1 MPNLRRTYSQGRMQL
16 DTENRLLP
24 DGEYREAYNAIIYN
38 NESNEEG
45 SVKKGYSNKQLT
57 NLDLGENPKYILGIS
72 HPSRNRVYWGVVSD
86 SGSYLIEYD
95 FTNEIATFVLKDT
108 RVIGSRVF
116 DLKEDFLCTGVEILS
131 HDDINKE
138 LFLMTDDNMQPLCF
152 NIERAKTWAENGF
165 EKEDIF
171 LIKKPPRY
179 APIITTTYTSDNSN
193 NLEDKFLSFSYRYK
207 YLDGEYSALSSFT
220 NYCFYPNKFDLDFQT
235 MENNGMVNVF
245 NALKI
250 DFNTGDKRV
259 TDVQIVFKESNSN
272 ALYLIENFNKSEK
285 GFVDNETKSFVF
297 SNNKIYAALPERE
310 LFRAFDN
317 VPLKAKA
324 LTLIGNRAIYGNYLE
339 FYDIKD
345 ANGKNIVI
353 DYDLSLINN
362 EIKSES
368 LPITIN
374 NDEKNIII
382 DFTGKELKEGVGISL
397 DLKLRETTYNDGD
410 FEENIYFI
418 LNKDYADANELAT
431 DDDFI
436 LFVENTITN
445 LFLQN
450 YDAEAPDHS
459 ELSSNTNF
467 NIVSSTANS
476 ITINAITLTYTI
488 DDTPT
493 NPSDNPVGTHT
504 EISYWAFETLTNVFF
519 EETPIKT
526 SLKTIRSYEVGIV
539 YLDDFNRATTVLT
552 KEYNT
557 IYIPIEYST
566 YQNKLQ
572 VSINHI
578 PPYWADRYK
587 LVIKENR
594 GEYQT
599 IYVNVF
605 YEDGLFRWVKL
616 EGANKDKIKEGDVLV
631 VKSDLGGPLDNLIKV
646 KVLEL
651 KEKTKDFIEGNAN
664 EDGADIIEEEGLYF
678 KIKPVGFDMSFNS
691 STSRTFEKF
700 QRYRYPWRTYTSPMF
715 GEGTPFESYKLAP
728 GSTVRIFIRF
738 VASGNIEYKAT
749 YDKRFRVQGSYNSMK
764 EWFEAEVENLG
775 SFGQDY
781 TWNGIRDIGS
791 NISEGF
797 GLADEW
803 NQFSGWGWSDD
814 GNSFFVVP
822 HRKGT
827 AKRDIRTTVKFE
839 VLFTEGVLIFETLP
853 KDFNSDIF
861 YETEET
867 FDIINGEHHGSL
879 QHQIIQN
886 QNNETLRPAIIE
898 LNFFNC
904 YTQGNGAESYRYKDV
919 LTEKYL
925 NIDLRPSTTTIEPY
939 KQVRRFADLTYG
951 EPYVESSGINGLNVF
966 NLSTGNF
973 KDDLDKQYGSVQKLF
988 SRENDIVILQEDKAG
1003 KVLFNKQAIYTADGN
1018 AALTATPNVL
1028 GQYIPYMGNRGIG
1041 KNPESFS
1048 VDDYGR
1054 IKYAS
1059 VKTGS
1064 IVRLSI
1070 DGIEDIV
1077 YGVRNFFRDLFI
1089 NRTKGKIISGYDSY
1103 LDLTTFTIEEN
1114 VTEIPI
1120 YNCGNEIVK
1129 DNISLP
1135 FTYTLQLNSLTGDI
1149 VLNYNIVGTATIQV
1163 VHNGITEVVSGV
1175 SGIGNVIIERD
1186 NLSITTASVTITPV
1200 SESISFSITNNCP
1213 IGVPL
1218 DIILVVLNDEN
1229 DLDKTIVNRFR
1240 SDLNG
1245 FIQNEDLFTD
1255 GPITRF
1261 ETLSGLEGVNLFPTE
1276 GSIITVQSIKGN
1288 SNTGSFLPIDECN
1301 RIGYLISNTE
1311 YTELTVN
1318 NLLSEAN
1325 FLTLTETIQ
1334 GLNQNTFTG
1343 NFIFSRTSEDQKL
1356 YLIWDYT
1363 NRKPIAVNDN
1373 IIVNQGEEITFYPLT
1388 NDTTS
1393 GTVQVTI
1400 TQQPTN
1406 GTAVVNLNNT
1416 ITYTH
1421 DDSITTSDLIK
1432 YKIVNGN
1439 CESEEAEIIINIFI
1453 PEPEPELI
1461 ITSSVP
1467 ESGIGVIN
1475 ITGGQP
1481 NETINLYN
1489 EFINNE
1495 SDSAFNTIP
1504 LSACNPPLDSLHE
1517 NSTGVITLDITG
1529 NLSYRYN
1536 IIKNINTVVK
1546 VTITNRSSAE
1556 PLPTPPNNYTII
1568 NY

>member
-45 SVKKGYSNKQLT
+45 SVKKGYSNKRLT
-57 NLDLGENPKYILGIS
+57 NLDLGENPICVLGIS

-108 RVIGSRVF
+108 RAIGSRVF
-116 DLKEDFLCTGVEILS
+116 DLNENFLCTGVEILS
-131 HDDINKE
+131 HEEISKE

-179 APIITTTYTSDNSN
+179 APIVKPTYTNDNSN

-235 MENNGMVNVF
+235 MENNGMANVF
-245 NALKI
+245 NAVKLK
-250 DFNTGDKRV
+250 FNTGDKRV
-259 TDVQIVFKESNSN
+259 TDIQIVFKESNSN
-272 ALYLIENFNKSEK
+272 ALFLIETFNKADKRFADNVEK
-285 GFVDNETKSFVF
+285 DFIF
-297 SNNKIYAALPERE
+297 SNNKIYKALPERE
-310 LFRAFDN
+310 LYRLFDN

-353 DYDLSLINN
+353 DYDLSLISN
-362 EIKSES
+362 EIKGES
-368 LPITIN
+368 LQITIN
-374 NDEKNIII
+374 NNGKNIII

-397 DLKLRETTYNDGD
+397 DLKLRETTYNDGN

-436 LFVENTITN
+436 FFVENTITN

-459 ELSSNTNF
+459 EISSNTNF

-493 NPSDNPVGTHT
+493 NPSDNPLNTHE
-504 EISYWAFETLTNVFF
+504 EISIWEFETLTNVFF

-539 YLDDFNRATTVLT
+539 YLDDFNRSTTVLT

-572 VSINHI
+572 VSINHV

-587 LVIKENR
+587 LVVKENR

-605 YEDGLFRWVKL
+605 YEEGLFRWVKL
-616 EGANKDKIKEGDVLV
+616 EGVNKDKIKEGDVLV
-631 VKSDLGGPLDNLIKV
+631 VKSDLGGPLSELIKV

-651 KEKTKDFIEGNAN
+651 KEKAKDFIEGNSN

-691 STSRTFEKF
+691 STSRTFENF
-700 QRYRYPWRTYTSPMF
+700 QRYRYPWRIYTNPAF
-715 GEGTPFESYKLAP
+715 GEGTPFESYKLQP
-728 GSTVRIFIRF
+728 GSTVRIFISF
-738 VASGNIEYKAT
+738 VASGRIEYKAI
-749 YDKRFRVQGSYNSMK
+749 YDKRFRVSGSYNSIK

-781 TWNGIRDIGS
+781 TWNGVNDIGS
-791 NISEGF
+791 NISDGF

-827 AKRDIRTTVKFE
+827 ASRDIRTTIKFE
-839 VLFTEGVLIFETLP
+839 VLFTEGVLIFETEP

-867 FDIINGEHHGSL
+867 FDVVNGEHHGSL
-879 QHQIIQN
+879 QHPIIQN
-886 QNNETLRPAIIE
+886 QNNSVLEPAIIE
-898 LNFFNC
+898 LDFFNC

-966 NLSTGNF
+966 NLSTANF
-973 KDDLDKQYGSVQKLF
+973 KDDLDKQYGSIQKLF

-1048 VDDYGR
+1048 VDGFGR

-1064 IVRLSI
+1064 VIRLSI

-1077 YGVRNFFRDLFI
+1077 YGLKNFFGDIFY
-1089 NRTKGKIISGYDSY
+1089 NRTKGKIISGYDPH
-1103 LDLTTFTIEEN
+1103 LDLTSFTIEEN
-1114 VTEIPI
+1114 IYDIPV

-1129 DNISLP
+1129 NNISES

-1149 VLNYNIVGTATIQV
+1149 SFNYNITEGTATIEV
-1163 VHNGITEVVSGV
+1163 IYDGATEVVSAV
-1175 SGIGNVIIERD
+1175 SGTGTIVVDRTD
-1186 NLSITTASVTITPV
+1186 LSATTALIIITPV
-1200 SESISFSITNNCP
+1200 SDSISYSIINNCP
-1213 IGVPL
+1213 IGIPL

-1229 DLDKTIVNRFR
+1229 DSEKTIVNRFR
-1240 SDLNG
+1240 SDLNS
-1245 FIQNEDLFTD
+1245 FIQNEELFTP

-1261 ETLSGLEGVNLFPTE
+1261 ETLSGLEGQNLFPSE
-1276 GSIITVQSIKGN
+1276 GSVITIQSVKGN
-1288 SNTGSFLPIDECN
+1288 SNTGSFLPIEECN
-1301 RIGYLISNTE
+1301 SIGYLISNTE
-1311 YTELTVN
+1311 YNELTIN
-1318 NLLSEAN
+1318 DLLSEAN

-1343 NFIFSRTSEDQKL
+1343 SFVFSRISEDQKL

-1363 NRKPIAVNDN
+1363 DRKPN
-1373 IIVNQGEEITFYPLT
+1373 INNIETSADYEETINIPVSQGLTPEI
-1388 NDTTS
+1388 
-1393 GTVQVTI
+1393 I
-1400 TQQPTN
+1400 TLETLPEH
-1406 GTAVVNLNNT
+1406 GVAVVNIDNT
-1416 ITYTH
+1416 ISYTRNNL
-1421 DDSITTSDLIK
+1421 DNNEDS
-1432 YKIVNGN
+1432 
-1439 CESEEAEIIINIFI
+1439 FI
-1453 PEPEPELI
+1453 YR
-1461 ITSSVP
+1461 ITSLNCYSL
-1467 ESGIGVIN
+1467 SN
-1475 ITGGQP
+1475 I
-1481 NETINLYN
+1481 L
-1489 EFINNE
+1489 
-1495 SDSAFNTIP
+1495 
-1504 LSACNPPLDSLHE
+1504 
-1517 NSTGVITLDITG
+1517 
-1529 NLSYRYN
+1529 
-1536 IIKNINTVVK
+1536 
-1546 VTITNRSSAE
+1546 VTYPGLE
-1556 PLPTPPNNYTII
+1556 PLPSYNLILIHFNSIESLACAISGANEVVKYANTTNLATATLLFDDVHGLTNAPSGYYTNGSISRFWNGTSFI
-1568 NY
+1568 TLLYC